1 MEDSTNVLEALDT
14 NTRQWR
20 RFPNLDTR
28 MTVLDL
34 FCHNGLLFLVGWQPA
49 RSNFVMTVDRDSGE
63 TTVVLE
69 GIQGVWSRG
78 LVVKG
83 PYFNELVN
91 SS

>member
-1 MEDSTNVLEALDT
+1 
-14 NTRQWR
+14 
-20 RFPNLDTR
+20 